1 MFDRFNSD
9 ARASFMFA
17 VQEAKDLGSR
27 QIGTDHLIL
36 GMLCNARS
44 PLFTVLTDQGLTLAE
59 ARKVVR
65 NDDDGPVEDVR
76 DRYEE
81 DREALRSIG
90 IDLDKVREAVG
101 DRFGEDLSEGW
112 GQRPDRGRG
121 RGGRPHHGRPHGGPA
136 SFDGPGFQ
144 AQFGPDG
151 IWFGAW
157 EGGRGRRGPRGRGRG
172 GRMSEAAREAL
183 RRAVM
188 TARAE
193 NERELTVER
202 VLLAILDGA
211 DPAATAVVE
220 SATTVDDLRA
230 AVTALLPEGTT
241 AG

>member
-1 MFDRFNSD
+1 
-9 ARASFMFA
+9 MFA

-112 GQRPDRGRG
+112 GQRPERGRG

-183 RRAVM
+183 RRAAM

>member
-76 DRYEE
+76 YRYEE

-112 GQRPDRGRG
+112 GQRPERGRG

-183 RRAVM
+183 RRAAM

>member
-112 GQRPDRGRG
+112 GQRPERGRG

-183 RRAVM
+183 RRAAM

>member
-112 GQRPDRGRG
+112 GQRPERGRG
-121 RGGRPHHGRPHGGPA
+121 RGGRPH
-136 SFDGPGFQ
+136 
-144 AQFGPDG
+144 
-151 IWFGAW
+151 
-157 EGGRGRRGPRGRGRG
+157 
-172 GRMSEAAREAL
+172 
-183 RRAVM
+183 
-188 TARAE
+188 
-193 NERELTVER
+193 
-202 VLLAILDGA
+202 
-211 DPAATAVVE
+211 
-220 SATTVDDLRA
+220 
-230 AVTALLPEGTT
+230 
-241 AG
+241 

>member
-101 DRFGEDLSEGW
+101 DCFGEDLSEGW
-112 GQRPDRGRG
+112 GQRPERGRG

-183 RRAVM
+183 RRAAM